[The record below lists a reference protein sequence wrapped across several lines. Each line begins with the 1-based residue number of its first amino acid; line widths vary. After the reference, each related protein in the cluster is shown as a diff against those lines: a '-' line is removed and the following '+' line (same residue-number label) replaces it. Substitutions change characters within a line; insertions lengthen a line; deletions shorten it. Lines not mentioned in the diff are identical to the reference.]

1 MTSLHREDSECFG
14 LALAEAHAGYDE
26 GGLPI
31 GAALATSDG
40 VIAVGRNRRVQS
52 GSAIRHAEMDCL
64 ENAGR
69 LPASTYRGATLY
81 STLSPCYMCSGAIVL
96 FGIPRLVVGGEI
108 DFEGPRAVLE
118 GNGVE
123 VVLRHDKGSLDLID
137 RFIAEHPA
145 VWAEDIGVAFD
156 AEPGPPTL

>member
-1 MTSLHREDSECFG
+1 MTQRDRYDDEGSG
-14 LALAEAHAGYDE
+14 LALAEAQAGFDE

-31 GAALATSDG
+31 GAALATPDG
-40 VIAVGRNRRVQS
+40 VIALGRNRRVQL
-52 GSAIRHAEMDCL
+52 GSATRHAEMDCL

-69 LPASTYRGATLY
+69 LPASVYREATLY

-96 FGIPRLVVGGEI
+96 FGIPRVVIGGEI

-118 GNGVE
+118 SNGVE
-123 VVLRHDKGSLDLID
+123 VVLRHDQAALDLIE

-145 VWAEDIGVAFD
+145 VWAEDIGEVPDGGA
-156 AEPGPPTL
+156 ATTAR